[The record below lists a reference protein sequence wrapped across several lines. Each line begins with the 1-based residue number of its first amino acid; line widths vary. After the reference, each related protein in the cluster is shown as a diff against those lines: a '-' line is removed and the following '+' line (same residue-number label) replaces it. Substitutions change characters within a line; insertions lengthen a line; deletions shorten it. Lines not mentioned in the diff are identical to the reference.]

1 VPITPSSV
9 RRRLRSR
16 SALSCADPITRRVM
30 LVIPTRHWYQPDM
43 AAIKKV
49 DAIWVDGQLVPWD
62 NATDHVLAHTMH
74 YGVGAFEGVR
84 AYQRADGRTHVFRLR
99 DHIERL
105 LDSCT
110 ICTLDVPYTV
120 DQLMKACTDV
130 VRTNKMKECYL
141 RPLVY
146 LGYGALG
153 LGSFEPPVRTMVA
166 CYEWGSYLGEE
177 GLKKGIKCMVSGF
190 TRANSNS
197 VMNKGKICG
206 QYVTSVLAKRMAIKS
221 GFEEALMCDP
231 QGMVAEGTGEN
242 IFIVKSGVVRT
253 PPLSAAILGGITRD
267 TIIALLREGG
277 IEVRED
283 MIARDE
289 LYTADEVF
297 LTGTA
302 AEITPVRDIDHRKI
316 GRGEAGPT
324 TRRIQ
329 EQFFS
334 VVKGNDSKHDA
345 WLTYI

>member
-1 VPITPSSV
+1 MRWVGTNPS
-9 RRRLRSR
+9 
-16 SALSCADPITRRVM
+16 M
-30 LVIPTRHWYQPDM
+30 GM
-43 AAIKKV
+43 KKV
-49 DAIWVDGQLVPWD
+49 DSIWLDGQIVPWD
-62 NATDHVLAHTMH
+62 GATEHLLAHTMH
-74 YGVGAFEGVR
+74 YGVGAFEGIR
-84 AYQRADGRTHVFRLR
+84 AYQRTDGRTHIFRLR
-99 DHIERL
+99 EHVQRL
-105 LDSCT
+105 LDSCA
-110 ICTLDVPYTV
+110 ICTMECQFSLE
-120 DQLMKACTDV
+120 QLERACIDV
-130 VRTNKMKECYL
+130 VRANKMTACYL

-153 LGSFEPPVRTMVA
+153 LGSLEPPVRTMVA
-166 CYEWGSYLGEE
+166 CYEWGSYLGDD

-242 IFIVKSGVVRT
+242 IFIVKNGIVKT

-267 TIIALLREGG
+267 TIISLLGEQGV
-277 IEVRED
+277 EVREE
-283 MIARDE
+283 MMARDE

-302 AEITPVRDIDHRKI
+302 AEITPVREIDHRRI

-324 TRRIQ
+324 TRRVQ

-334 VVKGNDSKHDA
+334 VVKGSDSKHDA